1 MALGA
6 MAGHAMASMVPPSG
20 FEPGMSPAE
29 SMHHGCGHSFGRA
42 IGDLKSEV
50 ASLKGKVDDLMRY
63 HDQHPHDKH
72 GNGVNDAKI
81 NAKLGSIASKGRFM
95 RREEF
100 AQLLDDNGLLEKQPG
115 AKHEGQH
122 VFHIIAASN
131 GGPDHTD
138 NYLYALGGSFNIA
151 VGDRFDHLNCF
162 LAGKAKAQKAVAI
175 AIKVAND
182 PGLSDNHIDKRGKDK
197 PVTFLQGRHKS
208 IQSGQELYAKG
219 EALFRDMR
227 AAARG

>member
-1 MALGA
+1 M
-6 MAGHAMASMVPPSG
+6 
-20 FEPGMSPAE
+20 
-29 SMHHGCGHSFGRA
+29 
-42 IGDLKSEV
+42 
-50 ASLKGKVDDLMRY
+50 
-63 HDQHPHDKH
+63 
-72 GNGVNDAKI
+72 
-81 NAKLGSIASKGRFM
+81 
-95 RREEF
+95 
-100 AQLLDDNGLLEKQPG
+100 
-115 AKHEGQH
+115 
-122 VFHIIAASN
+122 
-131 GGPDHTD
+131 
-138 NYLYALGGSFNIA
+138 
-151 VGDRFDHLNCF
+151 GDRFDHLNCF